1 MNKDDIAKAISSLDK
16 AKGEW
21 YRKRVSFPV
30 DFSDIRRWAIGV
42 YWPENPPEIFVN
54 QNYAKK
60 TNWGKII
67 APREFNPFAW
77 PVKAD
82 ESNGGLDIGLIPHL
96 RSIAGGTNDV
106 YGVQIYIGD
115 VITERSR
122 VSEYKLT
129 KTRLGQTLFVINES
143 EWINQDK
150 ELVRT
155 RFSTGV
161 RY

>member
-1 MNKDDIAKAISSLDK
+1 M
-16 AKGEW
+16 
-21 YRKRVSFPV
+21 
-30 DFSDIRRWAIGV
+30 
-42 YWPENPPEIFVN
+42 
-54 QNYAKK
+54 
-60 TNWGKII
+60 
-67 APREFNPFAW
+67 
-77 PVKAD
+77 
-82 ESNGGLDIGLIPHL
+82 
-96 RSIAGGTNDV
+96 AGGTNDV

-115 VITERSR
+115 IITERSR

>member
-1 MNKDDIAKAISSLDK
+1 M
-16 AKGEW
+16 
-21 YRKRVSFPV
+21 
-30 DFSDIRRWAIGV
+30 
-42 YWPENPPEIFVN
+42 
-54 QNYAKK
+54 
-60 TNWGKII
+60 
-67 APREFNPFAW
+67 
-77 PVKAD
+77 
-82 ESNGGLDIGLIPHL
+82 
-96 RSIAGGTNDV
+96 AGGTNDV

-129 KTRLGQTLFVINES
+129 NTRLGQTLFVINES

>member
-1 MNKDDIAKAISSLDK
+1 M
-16 AKGEW
+16 
-21 YRKRVSFPV
+21 
-30 DFSDIRRWAIGV
+30 
-42 YWPENPPEIFVN
+42 
-54 QNYAKK
+54 
-60 TNWGKII
+60 
-67 APREFNPFAW
+67 
-77 PVKAD
+77 
-82 ESNGGLDIGLIPHL
+82 
-96 RSIAGGTNDV
+96 AGGTNDV

>member
-1 MNKDDIAKAISSLDK
+1 M
-16 AKGEW
+16 
-21 YRKRVSFPV
+21 
-30 DFSDIRRWAIGV
+30 
-42 YWPENPPEIFVN
+42 
-54 QNYAKK
+54 
-60 TNWGKII
+60 
-67 APREFNPFAW
+67 
-77 PVKAD
+77 
-82 ESNGGLDIGLIPHL
+82 IPHL
-96 RSIAGGTNDV
+96 RSMAGGTNDV
-106 YGVQIYIGD
+106 YGVQIHIGD

-143 EWINQDK
+143 EWVNQNK